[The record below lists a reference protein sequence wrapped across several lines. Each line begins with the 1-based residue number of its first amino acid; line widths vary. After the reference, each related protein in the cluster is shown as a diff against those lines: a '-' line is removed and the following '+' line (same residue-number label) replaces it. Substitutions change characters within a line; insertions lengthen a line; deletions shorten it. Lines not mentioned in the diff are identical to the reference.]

1 MNIDLDNEELVM
13 DMDMDTGHGMDVD
26 VDRTLTPAMYT
37 YHGLDT
43 AMDMDIGHL

>member
-1 MNIDLDNEELVM
+1 MNIDLDNKELVM
-13 DMDMDTGHGMDVD
+13 DMDIGHGMDVD